1 LATCVIITLTLPCN
15 DDRWLF
21 VIDKGINNTC
31 VEVERAAMVVTND
44 IIGACDVGTI
54 TNVVIVAT
62 VIVNAASVT
71 NVASATSIVGATNVV
86 DLIDV
91 ANVIGALKVVRDV
104 GIVGRISIIAKTNT
118 LIPKTIR
125 GVKRLNSYGT
135 KICAILGITCKYGYH

>member
-1 LATCVIITLTLPCN
+1 MATCVIITLTLPCN

-21 VIDKGINNTC
+21 VVDKGINNTC
-31 VEVERAAMVVTND
+31 VEVEGATMVITSD
-44 IIGACDVGTI
+44 IIGACDAGTI
-54 TNVVIVAT
+54 TSVVIVAI

-71 NVASATSIVGATNVV
+71 NVASATSIVGVTNVV

-91 ANVIGALKVVRDV
+91 ANVIGALKAIRDV

-125 GVKRLNSYGT
+125 GVKTLKSYGT
-135 KICAILGITCKYGYH
+135 KICAILGITCKYEYH